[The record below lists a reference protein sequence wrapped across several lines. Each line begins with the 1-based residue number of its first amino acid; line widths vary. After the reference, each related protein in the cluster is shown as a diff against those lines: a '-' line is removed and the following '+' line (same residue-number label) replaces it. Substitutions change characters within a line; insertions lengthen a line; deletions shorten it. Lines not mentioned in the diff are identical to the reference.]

1 MLKRTL
7 LVLVLLAAGAA
18 LAWAVVQRLGELRRG
33 EAEAVAERPPVPV
46 EVGPVE
52 RGPVTLRRTFTGTL
66 EASAEFVVSPRV
78 GGQIEALEA
87 DIGDVVLR
95 GALVARLDD
104 DEFVQAANQAES
116 DLAVARATRDEA
128 RSALEIAERELGRLE
143 QLRSD
148 GASSESQVDAARS
161 RELAAQARVR
171 VAESNVE
178 RAEASLEAA
187 RIRTAYTRV
196 TADWNGDDDRRTVAE
211 RYVDEGG
218 TIAANGALMSIVELD
233 PVVGVLFVPE
243 RDYARIAPG
252 QVATL
257 TTDAYPGRSFEASVV
272 RIAPVFRRATRQARV
287 ELQIPNPSEELK
299 PGMFVRATLELERLP
314 DVVVVPFDALTERG
328 DETGVFALADDGERI
343 AWVPVTVGVR
353 DGARVQVEGEGLTA
367 RVVTLGQ
374 ALCDDG
380 GRVSV
385 VEPGPAATSATEPDR
400 DVPGGGSKAPGPA
413 AQEAR

>member
-1 MLKRTL
+1 MKRTVVAL
-7 LVLVLLAAGAA
+7 LLLAVGGA
-18 LAWAVVQRLGELRRG
+18 LAWAVVKRLEELRQG
-33 EAEAVAERPPVPV
+33 EAAAAAERPPVPI

-87 DIGDVVLR
+87 DIGDVVQR
-95 GALVARLDD
+95 GDVVARLDD
-104 DEFVQAANQAES
+104 DEFVQAANQAEA
-116 DLAVARATRDEA
+116 DLAVARATRAES
-128 RSALEIAERELGRLE
+128 RSALEIATRELRRLE
-143 QLRSD
+143 QLRGD
-148 GASSESQVDAARS
+148 GASSESQVDAART
-161 RELAAQARVR
+161 RELAAQARVQ
-171 VAESNVE
+171 VAEANVE
-178 RAEASLEAA
+178 RAESSVEAA

-196 TADWNGDDDRRTVAE
+196 TADWTGDDERRTVAE

-233 PVVGVLFVPE
+233 PIVGVLFVPE
-243 RDYARIAPG
+243 RDYARIATG
-252 QVATL
+252 QVAAL
-257 TTDAYPGRSFEASVV
+257 TTDAYPGRSFEARVA

-287 ELQIPNPSEELK
+287 ELAIPNPAEELK
-299 PGMFVRATLELERLP
+299 PGMFVRATLELERLA

-328 DETGVFALADDGERI
+328 DETGVFALAEDGAHV

-353 DGARVQVEGEGLTA
+353 DGTRVQVTGEGLTA

-380 GRVSV
+380 ARVAV
-385 VEPGPAATSATEPDR
+385 VGAPEREPAPEDER
-400 DVPGGGSKAPGPA
+400 DVPGGGTGSPGAA